1 MACISAESMLLLVAE
16 EKSGRVDAPHGVFP
30 ESLHIRVLGVRRKSP
45 QYFFIDFLRF
55 ADAIFGLPD
64 FGIGLQA
71 QIQGRCFVG
80 DADLHSEF
88 VHGSEPVGG
97 IDPGD
102 VASFVEF
109 VGEMASGTSVE
120 KIADILRRP
129 RWHD

>member
-16 EKSGRVDAPHGVFP
+16 EESGRVDAPHGVFP
-30 ESLHIRVLGVRRKSP
+30 ESLHIRILGVRSKSP
-45 QYFFIDFLRF
+45 QYFLVNFLSF
-55 ADAIFGLPD
+55 ADALFGLPD

-88 VHGSEPVGG
+88 VHGSEPVGW

-102 VASFVEF
+102 VAAVVELI
-109 VGEMASGTSVE
+109 GKMSSGTSVE
-120 KIADILRRP
+120 KIADILR
-129 RWHD
+129 